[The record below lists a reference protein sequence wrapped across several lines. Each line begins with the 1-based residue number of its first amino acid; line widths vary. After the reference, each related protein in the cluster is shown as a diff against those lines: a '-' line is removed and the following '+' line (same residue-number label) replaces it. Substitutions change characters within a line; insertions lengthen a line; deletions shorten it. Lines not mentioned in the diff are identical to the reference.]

1 MRPSYE
7 IDKVILACSHQL
19 GDIFLNHLS
28 RRNEM
33 SLLPSCQ
40 LTSVIVAV
48 MLLTAVLTSNI
59 NDDFQEPCDIYCVL
73 NRNPLRPIS
82 YIHVTGKIKKRRF
95 NSLPACYV

>member
-1 MRPSYE
+1 
-7 IDKVILACSHQL
+7 
-19 GDIFLNHLS
+19 
-28 RRNEM
+28 M

-59 NDDFQEPCDIYCVL
+59 NDYFQEPYDIHCVL
-73 NRNPLRPIS
+73 NRTANKLYTR
-82 YIHVTGKIKKRRF
+82 YRKDKKRRF